1 MRRLILFLLLALSVF
16 PLLASHIIS
25 DGSLPDDVLSVV
37 AEAVGR
43 DTYGRSDILFHA
55 DGYSETILSDGSV
68 SASFMF
74 SFLEKQILTEG
85 FGTDREELLR
95 SFAYSVHGILFYE
108 EALYSAAQMKLDY
121 VLDGSYSLLIKQPLA
136 YNSLKNAEKDIAK
149 AIAAATGES
158 YRIKLRLEGGTAQDD
173 DDFSPEMRKL
183 KAFFGGQLIHNDRI
197 IAAKEADDDD
207 FTIRNDEETQ
217 FS

>member
-1 MRRLILFLLLALSVF
+1 MEAIPSLSSSRW
-16 PLLASHIIS
+16 PTTA
-25 DGSLPDDVLSVV
+25 
-37 AEAVGR
+37 
-43 DTYGRSDILFHA
+43 
-55 DGYSETILSDGSV
+55 
-68 SASFMF
+68 
-74 SFLEKQILTEG
+74 
-85 FGTDREELLR
+85 
-95 SFAYSVHGILFYE
+95 
-108 EALYSAAQMKLDY
+108 
-121 VLDGSYSLLIKQPLA
+121 
-136 YNSLKNAEKDIAK
+136 KNAEKDIAK